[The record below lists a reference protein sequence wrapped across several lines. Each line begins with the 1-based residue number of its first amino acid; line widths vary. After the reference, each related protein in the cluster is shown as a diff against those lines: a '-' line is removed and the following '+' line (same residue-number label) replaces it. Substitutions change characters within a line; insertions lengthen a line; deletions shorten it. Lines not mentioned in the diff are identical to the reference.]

1 MKRFDLAQT
10 RRGLDELKIKFDS
23 SLLRRL
29 LDEDHNVNDK
39 NARKSNVATADK
51 KDRNFVE
58 TETILVLTYD
68 KYSYL
73 KETRLKKAERFMY

>member
-1 MKRFDLAQT
+1 MHF
-10 RRGLDELKIKFDS
+10 
-23 SLLRRL
+23 
-29 LDEDHNVNDK
+29 NDK
-39 NARKSNVATADK
+39 NAHKSNVATADK

-73 KETRLKKAERFMY
+73 KETRLKKAERFIY